1 MCLPHTG
8 GTRGKSTLEQSRFQ
22 ARNQRENEIIQV
34 DGRGNELFAEAV
46 ASHGTALCPEAKPC
60 HSLALDQGQR
70 TGSHLCLYM
79 LDSFLKRF
87 KAWIWS
93 QTAWVQ
99 ISVLALI

>member
-8 GTRGKSTLEQSRFQ
+8 GIRGKSTLRQSCFQ

-46 ASHGTALCPEAKPC
+46 VGHSTALCQEAGPC

-70 TGSHLCLYM
+70 TESHPCLYM
-79 LDSFLKRF
+79 LDSFLKEF
-87 KAWIWS
+87 KAWIWN
-93 QTAWVQ
+93 QTAWV
-99 ISVLALI
+99 

>member
-8 GTRGKSTLEQSRFQ
+8 GTRGKSTLQQNHFQ

-46 ASHGTALCPEAKPC
+46 VGRSTALCHEAKPC

-70 TGSHLCLYM
+70 TGSHPCLSM
-79 LDSFLKRF
+79 LDSFLKGF
-87 KAWIWS
+87 KARIWS
-93 QTAWVQ
+93 QTAWVRT
-99 ISVLALI
+99 SVLPLI